1 MGYFKKGEPM
11 KLKLD
16 EGFGEAKE
24 VYVQSRVYKI
34 TAQGTEVPDEDAQAI
49 LDSYE
54 FIKPDEE
61 G

>member
-1 MGYFKKGEPM
+1 M

-24 VYVQSRVYKI
+24 VYVQDRKYLV
-34 TAQGTEVPDEDAQAI
+34 TAQGTEVPEGDAEII
-49 LDSYE
+49 LESYE
-54 FIKPDEE
+54 FIKEIEE

>member
-1 MGYFKKGEPM
+1 M
-11 KLKLD
+11 KIRLE

-24 VYVQSRVYKI
+24 VYVKDRKYLV
-34 TAQGTEVPDEDAQAI
+34 TVQGTEVPDEDARVI

-54 FIKPDEE
+54 FIHKVEEE